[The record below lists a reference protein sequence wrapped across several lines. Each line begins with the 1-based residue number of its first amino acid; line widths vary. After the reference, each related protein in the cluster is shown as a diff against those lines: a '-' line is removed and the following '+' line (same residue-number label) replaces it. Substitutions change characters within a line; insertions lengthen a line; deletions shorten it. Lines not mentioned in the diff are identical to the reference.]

1 VYDCSCRVFSD
12 EAGLNDCLLSV
23 PRKINDL
30 TGIIARFRLNKY
42 AVSIDIEKAFLQIEL
57 DENDRDV
64 TQFILW
70 LSNSNDPNS
79 PLITYRFRVSLFGT
93 TCSPFILNPT
103 VLKHSQLNP
112 SHTSNLLKNDLYVD
126 NVLSSFP
133 DENSLI
139 SFYRESRS
147 ILSKGGFN
155 LRSWTSNNIHL
166 RQLAESEDC
175 LEKGPTVKIIELR
188 WDVESDKLSFQN
200 NISFDIENTFT
211 KRNILSQSSSIFD
224 LLGILSPIT
233 VSAKHLMQ
241 TLWEG
246 IFEWDQPIH
255 GTNGTI

>member
-1 VYDCSCRVFSD
+1 MYDCSCRVFSD

-79 PLITYRFRVSLFGT
+79 PLITKCTYRFRVVLFET
-93 TCSPFILNPT
+93 TCSPFILNAT
-103 VLKHSQLNP
+103 VLKRLKLNP
-112 SHTSNLLKNDLYVD
+112 SHNSNLLKNDLYVD

-139 SFYRESRS
+139 SFYRELRS

-155 LRSWTSNNIHL
+155 LRSWTSNNI
-166 RQLAESEDC
+166 
-175 LEKGPTVKIIELR
+175 
-188 WDVESDKLSFQN
+188 
-200 NISFDIENTFT
+200 
-211 KRNILSQSSSIFD
+211 
-224 LLGILSPIT
+224 
-233 VSAKHLMQ
+233 
-241 TLWEG
+241 
-246 IFEWDQPIH
+246 
-255 GTNGTI
+255 